1 MNVSYYILYIYR
13 PLSMTF
19 TISPYNNVLY
29 HFPFSSFILFIH
41 KMMDSRMN
49 WIIVDNIWSVSHG
62 ANFNDQLLTM
72 HREWA
77 YRVWEQTDLVMELQQ
92 LRVKVPYQL

>member
-1 MNVSYYILYIYR
+1 
-13 PLSMTF
+13 
-19 TISPYNNVLY
+19 
-29 HFPFSSFILFIH
+29 
-41 KMMDSRMN
+41 
-49 WIIVDNIWSVSHG
+49 
-62 ANFNDQLLTM
+62 M